1 VIISLLN
8 QKGGVGK
15 SSLARALAVEFARN
29 GWGVHVADLDR
40 AQQTFFKW
48 SQRREEEGIKPAIE
62 TALYADPKAALKA
75 SLSAD
80 VLIVDGKAF
89 ADTHA
94 LAIAQD
100 SDLVIIPVGV
110 SLDDLEPSLKL
121 AVELVNKGINK
132 NHIIFVVCRVP
143 DNGDK
148 EARNTRSSIKA
159 WGFDVVQGWLPFKP
173 SYSQAMDKG
182 LAFTETQYKTL
193 NSKADRIIEQLFSR
207 VTEKLQTSAVQIEEE
222 GV

>member
-1 VIISLLN
+1 MILSLLN

-29 GWGVHVADLDR
+29 EWGVHVADLDR

-48 SQRREEEGIKPAIE
+48 AGRREEAGINPLIE
-62 TALYADPKAALKA
+62 VALYSDPKAALKA
-75 SLSAD
+75 SANTD

-94 LAIAQD
+94 LEIAKS
-100 SDLVIIPVGV
+100 SDLIIIPVGV

-121 AVELVNKGINK
+121 AVELINNGIDRAS
-132 NHIIFVVCRVP
+132 IVFVVCRVP
-143 DNGDK
+143 DNGEK
-148 EARNTRSSIKA
+148 EAMNTRSSIKG
-159 WGFDVVQGWLPFKP
+159 WNFEVVQGWIPFKP

-182 LAFTETQYKTL
+182 LSFTETPFKTL
-193 NSKADRIIEQLFSR
+193 SEKADKIIEQLFN
-207 VTEKLQTSAVQIEEE
+207 KAIQTQTKKIVEE
-222 GV
+222 GA